1 MSQNCWRRV
10 FPFCGSQPPVDEVEL
25 ELRFFAGPRGPAGL
39 GFDGPFAVG
48 KTNSARESKPAWLT
62 PLVTSSRQSFEGASF
77 QTWWTGYLGSVS
89 QGFAY
94 DMEGKRHLTQLQN
107 SSPSAYG
114 GTNQFVVPGV
124 PVEKI
129 AAIAFDEE
137 PRVKRFHNVL
147 VKYPDRPPS
156 PHAASLDRLAAAL
169 GKTNT
174 QAASL
179 EHYYPSSTLEAMTV
193 LGHLPGHRNALSSLA
208 NSSGTT
214 NFSELTPEQREKLR
228 GLAAVWVA
236 SRDVY
241 ERDIGLKLG
250 LRGPW
255 PEFLALALT
264 GLTNGSAQ
272 DCIRAANALAWT
284 RARIGPE
291 HVPILTGLA
300 RTNAVD
306 SVSASIL
313 GLLQRAGPAGT
324 NALIELARADT
335 PWLWWGAINRLPT
348 RAFEPVAALSQEMQ
362 QRLWLVKDRLNSPVP
377 VAVREAAQARLPGL
391 LTSELQ
397 RRDSLV
403 FASVLRR
410 LQRDSNRLTAMAAMM
425 KFLRD
430 LPPGQVQSHPPFD
443 LVRQV
448 NAWYQQDFGG
458 LGAPPGDPNR
468 SPAAEDWPGIVE
480 EVLQFYEKLQSNGTV
495 AAEK

>member
-1 MSQNCWRRV
+1 
-10 FPFCGSQPPVDEVEL
+10 
-25 ELRFFAGPRGPAGL
+25 
-39 GFDGPFAVG
+39 
-48 KTNSARESKPAWLT
+48 
-62 PLVTSSRQSFEGASF
+62 
-77 QTWWTGYLGSVS
+77 
-89 QGFAY
+89 
-94 DMEGKRHLTQLQN
+94 
-107 SSPSAYG
+107 
-114 GTNQFVVPGV
+114 
-124 PVEKI
+124 
-129 AAIAFDEE
+129 
-137 PRVKRFHNVL
+137 
-147 VKYPDRPPS
+147 
-156 PHAASLDRLAAAL
+156 
-169 GKTNT
+169 
-174 QAASL
+174 
-179 EHYYPSSTLEAMTV
+179 
-193 LGHLPGHRNALSSLA
+193 
-208 NSSGTT
+208 
-214 NFSELTPEQREKLR
+214 
-228 GLAAVWVA
+228 
-236 SRDVY
+236 
-241 ERDIGLKLG
+241 
-250 LRGPW
+250 
-255 PEFLALALT
+255 
-264 GLTNGSAQ
+264 
-272 DCIRAANALAWT
+272 
-284 RARIGPE
+284 
-291 HVPILTGLA
+291 
-300 RTNAVD
+300 VD